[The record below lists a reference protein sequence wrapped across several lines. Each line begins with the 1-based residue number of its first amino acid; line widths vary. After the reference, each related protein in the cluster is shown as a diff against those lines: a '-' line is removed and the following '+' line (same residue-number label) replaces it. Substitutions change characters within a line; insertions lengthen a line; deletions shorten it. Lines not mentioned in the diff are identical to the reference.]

1 MIDPVIADLNRYL
14 DEQDKLIEAEE
25 RAELELYKERLHLV
39 TKALNSGLDQEQLA
53 RRLVSLIENYVE
65 ESHEQD

>member
-14 DEQDKLIEAEE
+14 DEVEE
-25 RAELELYKERLHLV
+25 QTNAVEWAELELYKERLHFV

>member
-14 DEQDKLIEAEE
+14 DEQDELIEAEE
-25 RAELELYKERLHLV
+25 QSDLEIYRDRLNFV
-39 TKALNSGLDQEQLA
+39 TKALNSGLDTHSMA
-53 RRLVSLIENYVE
+53 RRLVKLIEHYVE

>member
-14 DEQDKLIEAEE
+14 SEQDELIKAEE
-25 RAELELYKERLHLV
+25 EHDLEIYRDRLNFV
-39 TKALNSGLDQEQLA
+39 TKALNSGLDTHSMA
-53 RRLVSLIENYVE
+53 RRLVKLIEHYVE

>member
-14 DEQDKLIEAEE
+14 DEQDELIEAEE
-25 RAELELYKERLHLV
+25 QSDLEIYRDRLNFV
-39 TKALNSGLDQEQLA
+39 NKALNSGLDTHSMA
-53 RRLVSLIENYVE
+53 RRLVKLIEHYVE

>member
-14 DEQDKLIEAEE
+14 DEVEEQANAEE
-25 RAELELYKERLHLV
+25 WAELELYKERLHFV